1 MAEKEWVITVKDDH
15 LHRLDEVVAEL
26 EAAGLRVDRVLSLLG
41 QVTGRTSM
49 DEEAPDAGRAS
60 LCSALGWHR
69 STLRCSTAS
78 TRQILRCNSSS
89 GLAGAAEADGRGAG
103 QQTQDGDPQ
112 GPEIPGQ
119 VAHGAGR

>member
-60 LCSALGWHR
+60 LCSALGVASVDAAVQHR
-69 STLRCSTAS
+69 L
-78 TRQILRCNSSS
+78 
-89 GLAGAAEADGRGAG
+89 
-103 QQTQDGDPQ
+103 DPPDSAVQ
-112 GPEIPGQ
+112 
-119 VAHGAGR
+119 